1 MNLLRCNPRNMIRWC
16 MALSLCTLLLAAS
29 PLVAQDPIPLASRR
43 ELFVDGYLIDKLD
56 RAELRLQTP
65 RDEGVAFPLDLP
77 WEGKFS
83 AYTTILK
90 AGDKYRAYYRGL
102 PQAKSDNTLREA
114 TCVAES
120 PDGKTWTK
128 PKLGLFEMDGTK
140 ENNIVLTGEAAMSHN
155 FCPMIDGRKG
165 VPASERYKALSGSAK
180 TGLVAWVSGDGLRW
194 HKLREEAVI
203 KGGAFDS
210 QNVPLWS
217 ETEQCYVCY
226 YRVGVDR
233 VRRIARVTSPDFVNW
248 SPPMLMEYGL
258 VSDSSIKL
266 PIEHLYTNQ
275 TSTYFRAPHIYTAIA
290 ARFFPGKRVLTP
302 EQATRI
308 GVDPGYF
315 NDCSDGIFMTTR
327 GGGLYD
333 RTFMEGFIKPGLG
346 LENWT
351 SRTNYPALNVVQ
363 TGPGEMSLYVNQNY
377 GQPTAHLRRYSL
389 RIDGFAALHA
399 DYNGGEMLTKP
410 FTFTGKELE
419 LNFSTSAAG
428 SIKAE
433 ILDAAGQSL
442 PGFTLADSL
451 ETIGNE
457 LDRAI
462 QWKAGS
468 DVSSLAGKPVRLKF
482 VLKDADV
489 FSLRFK

>member
-1 MNLLRCNPRNMIRWC
+1 MKRVHLAARWC
-16 MALSLCTLLLAAS
+16 IALRLCTLLFIA
-29 PLVAQDPIPLASRR
+29 PPVVAQDAIQLASHR

-56 RAELRLQTP
+56 GAELRLQTP
-65 RDEGVAFPLDLP
+65 RDEGVAFKLDQP
-77 WEGKFS
+77 WEGAFS
-83 AYTTILK
+83 AYFTILK
-90 AGDKYRAYYRGL
+90 DGAKFRAYYRGL
-102 PQAKSDNTLREA
+102 PLARSDNSLREG
-114 TCVAES
+114 TCIAES
-120 PDGKTWTK
+120 ADGKTWTK
-128 PKLGLFEMDGTK
+128 PKLGLFELDGTK
-140 ENNIVLTGEAAMSHN
+140 ENNIVLTGEPAMSHN
-155 FCPMIDGRKG
+155 FCPMIDGRNG
-165 VPASERYKALSGSAK
+165 VPATERYKALAGSAK
-180 TGLVAWVSGDGLRW
+180 TGLIAWVSEDGLRW
-194 HKLREEAVI
+194 RKLREEAVI

-217 ETEQCYVCY
+217 EAEQCYVCY
-226 YRVGVDR
+226 YRVVVDR
-233 VRRIARVTSPDFVNW
+233 VRRISRVTSTDFVNW
-248 SPPMLMEYGL
+248 SAPTLMEYGL
-258 VSDSSIKL
+258 ISDASVKL

-275 TSTYFRAPHIYTAIA
+275 TSPYFRAPHIYTAIA

-302 EQATRI
+302 EQATRV

-363 TGPGEMSLYVNQNY
+363 TGPGEISLYVNQNY

-389 RIDGFAALHA
+389 RLDGFASLHA
-399 DYNGGEMLTKP
+399 DYAGGQMVTKP
-410 FTFTGKELE
+410 FTFIGNQLE
-419 LNFSTSAAG
+419 LNFATSAAG
-428 SIKAE
+428 SIKIE
-433 ILDAAGQSL
+433 IQDASGQPL

-451 ETIGNE
+451 DTIGNE
-457 LDRAI
+457 LDRVV
-462 QWKAGS
+462 QWKRGS
-468 DVSSLAGKPVRLKF
+468 DVSALANQPVRLKF

>member
-1 MNLLRCNPRNMIRWC
+1 MNSIARW
-16 MALSLCTLLLAAS
+16 SV
-29 PLVAQDPIPLASRR
+29 PLVVLAISPAFAAEPLPIASRR
-43 ELFVDGYLIDKLD
+43 ELLVDGYLIDKLD

-65 RDEGVAFPLDLP
+65 RDEGVAFQLDLP
-77 WEGKFS
+77 WEGAFS

-90 AGDKYRAYYRGL
+90 DGDKYRAYYRGL
-102 PQAKSDNTLREA
+102 PKAKSDNSLREA

-120 PDGKTWTK
+120 TDGKTWTK

-140 ENNIVLTGEAAMSHN
+140 ENNIVLTGEPALSHN
-155 FCPMIDGRKG
+155 FCPMIDGKPG
-165 VPASERYKALSGSAK
+165 VPASERYKALSGSAR
-180 TGLVAWVSGDGLRW
+180 TGLIAWVSEDGFRW
-194 HKLREEAVI
+194 RKLSENAVI
-203 KGGAFDS
+203 TGGAFDS

-217 ETEQCYVCY
+217 QAEQCYVCY
-226 YRVGVDR
+226 FRVVVDR
-233 VRRIARVTSPDFVNW
+233 VRRISRVTSADFVNW
-248 SPPMLMEYGL
+248 SPPTLMEYGL
-258 VSDSSIKL
+258 VGDDSAKR
-266 PIEHLYTNQ
+266 PVEHLYTNQ
-275 TSTYFRAPHIYTAIA
+275 TSPYFRAPHIYTAIA

-302 EQATRI
+302 EQAKRV

-363 TGPGEMSLYVNQNY
+363 TGPGEMCLYVNQNY

-389 RIDGFAALHA
+389 RLDGFASLHA
-399 DYNGGEMLTKP
+399 DYAGGEMLTKP
-410 FTFTGKELE
+410 FTFAGAQLE
-419 LNFSTSAAG
+419 LNFATSAAG
-428 SIKAE
+428 SIKIE
-433 ILDAAGQSL
+433 IQDAAGQAL
-442 PGFTLADSL
+442 PGFMLADSL
-451 ETIGNE
+451 DTIGNE
-457 LDRAI
+457 LDRI
-462 QWKAGS
+462 VQWKGGS

-489 FSLRFK
+489 FALRFK